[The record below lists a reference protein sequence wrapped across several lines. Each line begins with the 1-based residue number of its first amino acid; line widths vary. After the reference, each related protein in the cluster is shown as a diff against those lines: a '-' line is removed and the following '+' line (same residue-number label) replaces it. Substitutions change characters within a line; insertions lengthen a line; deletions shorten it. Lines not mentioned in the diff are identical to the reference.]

1 MLFPFRQARRKELKI
16 MDNTFNQ
23 SQTKS
28 FGLIHELRAR
38 NPLLFD
44 VGAAHIILLLIM
56 MVIAPFD
63 GRQVM
68 GINPWI
74 KPMKFAASIAIYLL
88 TMGWLLYEL
97 PLREKVKRR
106 VNWAIVVT
114 LVIEIVLITMQ
125 AARGVTSHFNDTTA
139 FDIAVFA
146 VMGASITFNILVAAY
161 VALMF
166 WRTEAEIPAPYLW
179 GIRIGLTIFVLAS
192 LEGFAMVN
200 HSAHSVGV
208 PDGGPG
214 LPFVN
219 WSTTGGDL
227 RIAHFFGMHALQV
240 LPLAGYLL
248 SRRWAETLTSN
259 AVRWVQALAVVYAL
273 IALLLFLWAMAGRP
287 LVPLS

>member
-1 MLFPFRQARRKELKI
+1 MET
-16 MDNTFNQ
+16 TFNL

-28 FGLIHELRAR
+28 YEFITELRAR

-44 VGAAHIILLLIM
+44 VGVAHIILLVIM
-56 MVIAPFD
+56 MAVAPFD

-97 PLREKVKRR
+97 PQREKLKRR
-106 VNWAIVVT
+106 VSWAIVVT

-125 AARGVTSHFNDTTA
+125 AARGVTSHFNDTTV
-139 FDIAVFA
+139 FDNAVFS

-161 VALMF
+161 VAMKF

-200 HSAHSVGV
+200 HSAHSVGL

-214 LPFVN
+214 LPIVN
-219 WSTTGGDL
+219 WSTKGGDL
-227 RIAHFFGMHALQV
+227 RVAHFFGMHALQV

-248 SRRWAETLTSN
+248 SMRRTESLTRN
-259 AVRWVQALAVVYAL
+259 AVWLVQAGGVVYAL

-287 LVPLS
+287 LVSL

>member
-1 MLFPFRQARRKELKI
+1 ME
-16 MDNTFNQ
+16 NTFNQ

-28 FGLIHELRAR
+28 YGLICELRAR

-44 VGAAHIILLLIM
+44 LAAAHIVLLLIM
-56 MVIAPFD
+56 MLIAPFD

-97 PLREKVKRR
+97 PLREEVKRR
-106 VNWAIVVT
+106 VSWAIAGT

-139 FDIAVFA
+139 FDAAVFA
-146 VMGASITFNILVAAY
+146 VMGSAITFNILVAAY
-161 VALMF
+161 VALKF
-166 WRTEAEIPAPYLW
+166 WQTEANIAAPYLW

-192 LEGFAMVN
+192 LEGFAMVS

-214 LPFVN
+214 LPVVN
-219 WSTTGGDL
+219 WSTRGGDL
-227 RIAHFFGMHALQV
+227 RVAHFFGMHALQV

-248 SRRWAETLTSN
+248 STRRAESLTSN
-259 AVRWVQALAVVYAL
+259 AVRWVQAAGAVYAL
-273 IALLLFLWAMAGRP
+273 LALLLFICAMEGRP
-287 LVPLS
+287 LVSL

>member
-1 MLFPFRQARRKELKI
+1 ME
-16 MDNTFNQ
+16 NTFNQ

-28 FGLIHELRAR
+28 YGLIRELRAR

-44 VGAAHIILLLIM
+44 LAAAHIVLLLIM
-56 MVIAPFD
+56 MLIAPFD

-97 PLREKVKRR
+97 PLREEVKRR
-106 VNWAIVVT
+106 VSWAIAGT

-139 FDIAVFA
+139 FDAAVFA
-146 VMGASITFNILVAAY
+146 VMGSAITFNILVAAY
-161 VALMF
+161 VALKF
-166 WRTEAEIPAPYLW
+166 WQTEANIAAPYLW

-192 LEGFAMVN
+192 LEGFAMVS

-214 LPFVN
+214 LPVVN
-219 WSTTGGDL
+219 WSTRGGDL
-227 RIAHFFGMHALQV
+227 RVAHFFGMHALQV

-248 SRRWAETLTSN
+248 STRRAESLTSN
-259 AVRWVQALAVVYAL
+259 AVRWVQAAGAVYAL
-273 IALLLFLWAMAGRP
+273 LALLLFICAMEGRP
-287 LVPLS
+287 LVSL

>member
-1 MLFPFRQARRKELKI
+1 ME
-16 MDNTFNQ
+16 NTFNQ

-28 FGLIHELRAR
+28 YGLIRELRAR

-44 VGAAHIILLLIM
+44 LAAAHIVLLLIM
-56 MVIAPFD
+56 MLIAPFD

-97 PLREKVKRR
+97 PLREEVKRR
-106 VNWAIVVT
+106 VSWAIAGT

-125 AARGVTSHFNDTTA
+125 AARGVTSPFNDTTA
-139 FDIAVFA
+139 FDAAVFA
-146 VMGASITFNILVAAY
+146 VMGSAITFNILVAAY
-161 VALMF
+161 VALKF
-166 WRTEAEIPAPYLW
+166 WQTEANIAAPYLW

-192 LEGFAMVN
+192 LEGFAMVS

-214 LPFVN
+214 LPVVN
-219 WSTTGGDL
+219 WSTRGGDL
-227 RIAHFFGMHALQV
+227 RVAHFFGMHALQV

-248 SRRWAETLTSN
+248 STRRAESLTSN
-259 AVRWVQALAVVYAL
+259 AVRWVQAAGAVYAL
-273 IALLLFLWAMAGRP
+273 LALLLFLCAMAGRP
-287 LVPLS
+287 LVSL